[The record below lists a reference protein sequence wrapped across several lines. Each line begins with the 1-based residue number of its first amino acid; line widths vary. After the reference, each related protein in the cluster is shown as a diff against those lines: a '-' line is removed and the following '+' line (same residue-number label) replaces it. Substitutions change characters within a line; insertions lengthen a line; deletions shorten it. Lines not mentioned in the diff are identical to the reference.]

1 MPEEGFSNAFA
12 HHATP
17 DQIALCKA
25 VQRPIAV
32 KCIQEPAPKPAW
44 RSKPSWFLIAE
55 EDRMINPKTQH
66 FMAKRMQ
73 ARIHSFA
80 VDHTPLL
87 TARERVLEVIIA
99 AVKETLVRPTQSPS
113 LV

>member
-1 MPEEGFSNAFA
+1 MQSGAAA
-12 HHATP
+12 HRTQVHSGVSSEARMAIKTVVVS
-17 DQIALCKA
+17 D
-25 VQRPIAV
+25 R
-32 KCIQEPAPKPAW
+32 
-44 RSKPSWFLIAE
+44 E

-87 TARERVLEVIIA
+87 TAPERVLEVVIA
-99 AVKETLVRPTQSPS
+99 AVKETLS
-113 LV
+113 